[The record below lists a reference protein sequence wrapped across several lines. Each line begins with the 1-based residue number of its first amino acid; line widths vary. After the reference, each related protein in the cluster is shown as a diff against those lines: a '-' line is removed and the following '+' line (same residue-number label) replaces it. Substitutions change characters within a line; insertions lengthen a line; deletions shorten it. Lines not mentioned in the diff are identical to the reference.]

1 MAEVLFSGQ
10 VLQRGKHGQSMLS
23 KEYWVRLS

>member
-1 MAEVLFSGQ
+1 MAEVLFTGQ
-10 VLQRGKHGQSMLS
+10 VLQREKHGQSMLS